1 MNYLIRK
8 SKIEDYDSI
17 ARIVTKCWQN
27 TYRNIV
33 NNDFLDSLSK
43 NEKARA
49 KSQKESFD
57 KNNNHEFVLLINKKI
72 VGFVKVCLSEEKI
85 DDCGEMQAIY
95 ILKEYNGYGYGR
107 KLFEKGVNELKSM
120 GCKCMVIGCLDGNP
134 SNEFYKH
141 MGGDYLKQRI
151 FSLPTQDLLENVYYF
166 ENI

>member
-57 KNNNHEFVLLINKKI
+57 KNNM
-72 VGFVKVCLSEEKI
+72 S
-85 DDCGEMQAIY
+85 
-95 ILKEYNGYGYGR
+95 ILN
-107 KLFEKGVNELKSM
+107 
-120 GCKCMVIGCLDGNP
+120 I
-134 SNEFYKH
+134 
-141 MGGDYLKQRI
+141 RI
-151 FSLPTQDLLENVYYF
+151 LTY
-166 ENI
+166 